1 MNRVSVLAAVAVAVL
16 AGGGGFWIGHQGG
29 TGAPAGERPTMTA
42 VVPSVRSDRQPLY
55 YQDPDGKSDYAPAP
69 RTTPDGRAYVP
80 VYEEAAE
87 PTPSPPPSRAAQG
100 GGRVLYYRNPMGL
113 PDTSLVPKRDSMGM
127 DYTPVYENDAADAG
141 VVSVSPGRLQMLGV
155 RTAFAESRDILMRT
169 VRATG
174 TVQLDERRL
183 AVVTTKVD
191 GWIEKLEVAATGEPV
206 RRDQVLAWIYSPDLV
221 AAENEY
227 LVAAGL
233 TGALHS
239 AGHAGTGSLAEAAV
253 LRLRAL
259 DVPEEEIARLQST
272 RQVSRRIAIRAPAD
286 GIVTEKSVIEGMR
299 IARGEPLYRTA
310 DLSTVWL
317 LADIQEADIGRIRPG
332 QQAAAT
338 FVAFPGQIF
347 AGTVDF
353 IYSILNRESRTARV
367 RIVMPNPDR
376 LLRGEMYASV
386 SVETATNPD
395 ASSMVVVPDSAII
408 DSGTRQVVLV
418 ERGEGKFQPREV
430 RIGVRGDS
438 YVRVISGV
446 SAGERVVVG
455 ANFLIDAESNLRA
468 ALQTFATPDGQGTAA
483 GAPR

>member
-1 MNRVSVLAAVAVAVL
+1 MNRVSVLAAVAVAAL

-29 TGAPAGERPTMTA
+29 LTIRTGERQTMAITPTTQLT
-42 VVPSVRSDRQPLY
+42 RQPLY
-55 YQDPDGKSDYAPAP
+55 YQDPDGKPDYAPAP
-69 RTTPDGRAYVP
+69 RSTPDGRAYVP
-80 VYEEAAE
+80 VYEEVAE
-87 PTPSPPPSRAAQG
+87 PTLSPPPSRAAQG
-100 GGRVLYYRNPMGL
+100 GGRILYYRNPMGL
-113 PDTSLVPKRDSMGM
+113 PDTSPVPKKDSMRM

-155 RTAFAESRDILMRT
+155 RTALAESRDILMRT

-239 AGHAGTGSLAEAAV
+239 ARHAGTGSLAEAAV

-259 DVPEEEIARLQST
+259 DVPEEEIARLQRT
-272 RQVSRRIAIRAPAD
+272 RQVSRRIAIRAPAA
-286 GIVTEKSVIEGMR
+286 GIVIEKSVIEGMR
-299 IARGEPLYRTA
+299 VARGEPLYRTA
-310 DLSTVWL
+310 DLSAVWL

-338 FVAFPGQIF
+338 FVAFPGQVF

-376 LLRGEMYASV
+376 LLRGDMYASV
-386 SVETATNPD
+386 SVEAATNPD

-418 ERGEGKFQPREV
+418 ERGEGKFQAREV
-430 RIGVRGDS
+430 RIGARGDG
-438 YVRVISGV
+438 YVQVMSGV
-446 SAGERVVVG
+446 TAGERVVVG

-468 ALQTFATPDGQGTAA
+468 ALQTFATPDGQGTAT
-483 GAPR
+483 GTPR

>member
-1 MNRVSVLAAVAVAVL
+1 MNRVSVLAAVAVAAL

-29 TGAPAGERPTMTA
+29 LTIRTGEQPTTTITPTTQLA
-42 VVPSVRSDRQPLY
+42 RQPLY
-55 YQDPDGKSDYAPAP
+55 YQDPDGKPDYAPAP
-69 RTTPDGRAYVP
+69 RNTPDGRAYVP

-87 PTPSPPPSRAAQG
+87 PTPPPPSRAAQG
-100 GGRVLYYRNPMGL
+100 SGRILYYRNPMGL
-113 PDTSLVPKRDSMGM
+113 PDTSPVPKKDSMGM
-127 DYTPVYENDAADAG
+127 DYTPVYQNDAADAG

-155 RTAFAESRDILMRT
+155 RTALAESRDILMRS

-174 TVQLDERRL
+174 TVQLNERRL

-206 RRDQVLAWIYSPDLV
+206 RRDQVLAWIYSPELV

-227 LVAAGL
+227 LIAARL
-233 TGALHS
+233 TGALQS
-239 AGHAGTGSLAEAAV
+239 AGHVGTGSLAEAAV

-259 DVPEEEIARLQST
+259 DVPEEEIARLQRT

-376 LLRGEMYASV
+376 LLRGDMYASV
-386 SVETATNPD
+386 SVEAATNPD
-395 ASSMVVVPDSAII
+395 ANSMVVVPDSAII
-408 DSGTRQVVLV
+408 DSGSRQVILV

-430 RIGVRGDS
+430 RIGARGDG
-438 YVRVISGV
+438 YAQVMSGV
-446 SAGERVVVG
+446 TAGERVVVG

-468 ALQTFATPDGQGTAA
+468 ALQTFATPDGQGTAT
-483 GAPR
+483 GTPR